1 MVIEWILISLFK
13 ILVAIGIF
21 AVLVYVCKYIVSKY
35 RSPSRLK
42 DSKISDPLEYFPS
55 EELLI
60 LKQVFYLVMIL
71 VIVIICL
78 YLLFDWDES
87 FYFIYI
93 LDIVVSL
100 YLAINLRKD
109 SIKEKV
115 LSFLL
120 IPFGSLIGVLF
131 GHSILV
137 FLDLFHIAGYF
148 YFIKVYY
155 RKFVEYTENN
165 ELGITIMLLFI
176 IIFISFL
183 FTILDEGVSPI
194 DSMTM
199 VSNAFTSNSFDAS
212 GSNIFGKINS
222 LVLAWSGFILSG
234 VGTATLAAS
243 IVNRY
248 VSRQFDELKELVK
261 KKKEDN

>member
-21 AVLVYVCKYIVSKY
+21 AVLVYVCKYIVSEY
-35 RSPSRLK
+35 RFPSRLK

-78 YLLFDWDES
+78 YLLFDWDEG

-109 SIKEKV
+109 SKKEKV

-120 IPFGSLIGVLF
+120 IPFGSIIGVVF

-137 FLDLFHIAGYF
+137 LLDLFHIAD
-148 YFIKVYY
+148 
-155 RKFVEYTENN
+155 
-165 ELGITIMLLFI
+165 L
-176 IIFISFL
+176 
-183 FTILDEGVSPI
+183 
-194 DSMTM
+194 
-199 VSNAFTSNSFDAS
+199 
-212 GSNIFGKINS
+212 
-222 LVLAWSGFILSG
+222 
-234 VGTATLAAS
+234 
-243 IVNRY
+243 
-248 VSRQFDELKELVK
+248 
-261 KKKEDN
+261 